1 MSLNLELLRV
11 AIVLAGT
18 AYLAWEDHRTSFMN
32 EKLLYGMIGAGVL
45 LTLAT
50 LDLAF
55 IIPTLGI
62 AAVIFGIGYFGYKTG
77 GIGGGDVLL
86 FTAIQVLLPIQPVML
101 RAIFMDFIGP
111 RTEFVRV
118 LAYNQFSN
126 TIPPV
131 LSIIVASGMLA
142 LLGTAIMYAWLM
154 RNMKLKPDHAFAG
167 LATIACVVCFWVLQ
181 YSVPLGLVQAF
192 MLLAVFAPAIF
203 LTTFRKQILEDVVTQ
218 RVALDDIEDEDI
230 LSTEKLSEKVVEK
243 YGLQKLLDADGLRKL
258 NKTAAAEGWKTVPIA
273 KVLPRLGLY
282 ILIGLTAVILAG
294 DVLAFFL
301 LLT

>member
-1 MSLNLELLRV
+1 
-11 AIVLAGT
+11 
-18 AYLAWEDHRTSFMN
+18 
-32 EKLLYGMIGAGVL
+32 
-45 LTLAT
+45 
-50 LDLAF
+50 
-55 IIPTLGI
+55 
-62 AAVIFGIGYFGYKTG
+62 
-77 GIGGGDVLL
+77 
-86 FTAIQVLLPIQPVML
+86 ML